1 MLLYLPAETVMEF
14 EAVAARLPPLTP
26 FDPATMIQSLDEQ
39 GQGVRVIFFRPRSA
53 QDRWGHVIATVG
65 PEPGGEQVTP
75 RLISNEGTG
84 RDGWPVSPP
93 LQSLAIERRPEGAVA
108 LLVGMAGQSHWSA
121 SFEALADRRL
131 KIDIACRL
139 GAGTGEWRLGSS
151 YAANAAAV
159 ASSPGR
165 MALDLGGKRQL
176 LIEFGP
182 EIEEKVAAGSVFLGV
197 RSTAQRPIR
206 WKYELVCG

>member
-14 EAVAARLPPLTP
+14 EAVAAPLPPLSP

-39 GQGVRVIFFRPRSA
+39 GWGLRAVFFRPQSA

-65 PEPGGEQVTP
+65 PSPGGENVTA
-75 RLISNEGTG
+75 RLVSHEGAG
-84 RDGWPVSPP
+84 RDGWPLSPP

-139 GAGTGEWRLGSS
+139 GAGAGESRLGSR
-151 YAANAAAV
+151 YAANAAPV
-159 ASSPGR
+159 APSPGR
-165 MALDLGGKRQL
+165 VALDLSGKRQL
-176 LIEFGP
+176 LIAFGP
-182 EIEEKVAAGSVFLGV
+182 EIEEKVASDSVFLGV
-197 RSTAQRPIR
+197 RGTTKQPVR
-206 WKYELVCG
+206 WQYELYCG